1 MATPDPETQ
10 RAELIEGWESGSRGW
25 GERADQ
31 IRGFGMPVSEWMLDA
46 LALQPGQRVL
56 ELAAGPGDTGFMA
69 AELIRPAGG
78 TLVTS
83 DAAEGML
90 EVARGRAAKLG
101 IDNVEFKRLELEWI
115 DLPTASVDAALCR
128 WGLMLIVD
136 PAAAVQEVRRV
147 LRPGGRFA
155 LAVWDRAEFNPWAT
169 IPGKA
174 LVELGHAE
182 PPDPNGPGMFS
193 LAGPGRLQEL
203 LEGAGFQEVLVD
215 AVDVERSSPSVDA
228 YLEETVALSGMF
240 ARPWRDLSEE
250 QRAEVATTI
259 GSLAEP
265 FTLPDGS
272 IRLPGRARVAAATA

>member
-10 RAELIEGWESGSRGW
+10 RADLIEGWESGSRGW
-25 GERADQ
+25 GALADQ
-31 IRGFGMPVSEWMLDA
+31 IRGYGMPISEWMLDA

-69 AELIRPAGG
+69 AELVRPGG
-78 TLVTS
+78 TLVSS

-90 EVARGRAAKLG
+90 DVARGRAAKLG

-136 PAAAVQEVRRV
+136 PGAAVQEVRRV

-155 LAVWDRAEFNPWAT
+155 LAVWDRAELNPWAT

-182 PPDPNGPGMFS
+182 PPDPSGPGMFS

-203 LEGAGFQEVLVD
+203 LDGAGFQEVLVD
-215 AVDVERSSPSVDA
+215 GVDVERSTSSAQA
-228 YLEETVALSGMF
+228 YVEETVALSGMF
-240 ARPWRDLSEE
+240 ARPWRGLSEK
-250 QRAEVATTI
+250 QQAAVTAKI
-259 GSLAEP
+259 GSLLEP

-272 IRLPGRARVAAATA
+272 IRLPGRGCVAAATA